1 MSTASPQPPP
11 GKHYDPQKG
20 SMERNVFPRM
30 GRGRGE
36 GLHSSCEAS
45 PQPPPGKHFDP
56 HNRSAVPRMKR
67 GLRQAS
73 PERGVLRRWEWRKAA
88 QSSFLK
94 SRNPTRKR
102 FGSSHASLKG
112 GPQRGRRGL
121 KTQTSAA
128 SMYGGQWSSIE
139 PETVNRTAPKP
150 LWGICLSFSTTE
162 NLEALIYGRQI
173 RVASAAAS
181 ACRLSLLGSADR
193 KQRGCR
199 LSLPPM
205 NGEVPAKQ
213 AEGFVNAEF
222 GNSNL

>member
-1 MSTASPQPPP
+1 
-11 GKHYDPQKG
+11 
-20 SMERNVFPRM
+20 
-30 GRGRGE
+30 
-36 GLHSSCEAS
+36 
-45 PQPPPGKHFDP
+45 
-56 HNRSAVPRMKR
+56 MKR

-88 QSSFLK
+88 QSSLLK

-181 ACRLSLLGSADR
+181 
-193 KQRGCR
+193 GCR
-199 LSLPPM
+199 PRRPEAKRVQAQPASPERGGACEAGGGVRKRRIRELQSMLP
-205 NGEVPAKQ
+205 E
-213 AEGFVNAEF
+213 FVDRTDPKPLRGTARA
-222 GNSNL
+222 S

>member
-1 MSTASPQPPP
+1 MIRKKEAWRGTC
-11 GKHYDPQKG
+11 
-20 SMERNVFPRM
+20 FPKW
-30 GRGRGE
+30 GVGGGE
-36 GLHSSCEAS
+36 GLRSSCEAS

-162 NLEALIYGRQI
+162 NLEARIYGRQI
-173 RVASAAAS
+173 RVAGASSWPSALPTGSKEGAGS
-181 ACRLSLLGSADR
+181 AC
-193 KQRGCR
+193 
-199 LSLPPM
+199 LP
-205 NGEVPAKQ
+205 
-213 AEGFVNAEF
+213 
-222 GNSNL
+222 